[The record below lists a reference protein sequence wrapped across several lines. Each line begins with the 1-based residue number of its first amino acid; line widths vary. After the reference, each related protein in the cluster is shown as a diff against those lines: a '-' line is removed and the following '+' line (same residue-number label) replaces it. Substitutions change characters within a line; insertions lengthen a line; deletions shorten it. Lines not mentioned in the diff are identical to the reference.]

1 VDGLLDKEDDSSSFY
16 KVTSDAAAV
25 RAYKRLLSAHKTQL
39 HTHTSLPVGF
49 AGQVQSHVSH
59 FILPTP
65 FTYDVQFPSNLQIL
79 ATPVVPTKTAMTKTT
94 DIAKTTV
101 EVVQKGVQKQL
112 TSSKQSSRASSGA
125 EACSSVT
132 ITANNNNNNN
142 EGSST
147 TTNTTAAASSTTP
160 LSPELKKEPPQ
171 SSSIGQDSKPMLP
184 SSPPPT
190 ARPKETMTTA
200 MASIESVKKAMEET
214 SKTITKNVS
223 VMDRIQLPPTTTEK
237 THTHKTVLTQIRTGV
252 NSDHKHK

>member
-1 VDGLLDKEDDSSSFY
+1 
-16 KVTSDAAAV
+16 
-25 RAYKRLLSAHKTQL
+25 
-39 HTHTSLPVGF
+39 
-49 AGQVQSHVSH
+49 
-59 FILPTP
+59 
-65 FTYDVQFPSNLQIL
+65 
-79 ATPVVPTKTAMTKTT
+79 MTKTT
-94 DIAKTTV
+94 DIAKSTV

-132 ITANNNNNNN
+132 ITDNNNNNNNNDNNNNN

-171 SSSIGQDSKPMLP
+171 SSWIGQDSKPMLP

-252 NSDHKHK
+252 NSDHQHK